1 MADGHP
7 PAAQGGLSEYLD
19 AREARLQR
27 GRDGK
32 GADVGPVSEHELQR
46 ARERRAERQE
56 EAKNGY
62 ELRMLASQGWAED
75 VKRLLEVLSSQ
86 GRTADVNSRGRQKPQ
101 SFALPKLEDTGTAL
115 HLAAR
120 LGCMQT
126 IMELLLAGAD
136 ANVSAQDGIFCSPSN
151 SISIARGFPQ
161 GTPLYYASTAG
172 AVAILKDPQHFIRKW
187 REVAALVGPARQL
200 PLSLPPSIVMR
211 GLPLLWSGWNG
222 DYHVQQPLKNGLPV
236 WHRPAHRLALVA
248 IIGVSIWWEPER
260 RKWVLH
266 RDGNAD
272 SEYVLECLR
281 AGACTP
287 VGEWQCAAVVS
298 ISTGK

>member
-1 MADGHP
+1 
-7 PAAQGGLSEYLD
+7 
-19 AREARLQR
+19 
-27 GRDGK
+27 
-32 GADVGPVSEHELQR
+32 
-46 ARERRAERQE
+46 
-56 EAKNGY
+56 
-62 ELRMLASQGWAED
+62 MLASQGWAED

-187 REVAALVGPARQL
+187 RE
-200 PLSLPPSIVMR
+200 
-211 GLPLLWSGWNG
+211 
-222 DYHVQQPLKNGLPV
+222 
-236 WHRPAHRLALVA
+236 
-248 IIGVSIWWEPER
+248 
-260 RKWVLH
+260 
-266 RDGNAD
+266 
-272 SEYVLECLR
+272 
-281 AGACTP
+281 
-287 VGEWQCAAVVS
+287 
-298 ISTGK
+298 

>member
-1 MADGHP
+1 MS
-7 PAAQGGLSEYLD
+7 L
-19 AREARLQR
+19 REL
-27 GRDGK
+27 
-32 GADVGPVSEHELQR
+32 
-46 ARERRAERQE
+46 AERQRRPVRVRLRVAVVAGYAAVAVRLGTPFTE
-56 EAKNGY
+56 EENDVMK
-62 ELRMLASQGWAED
+62 LRKLASQGRAED
-75 VKRLLEVLSSQ
+75 VKRLLEGLSSP
-86 GRTADVNSRGRQKPQ
+86 GRTAAVNYRGTARGG
-101 SFALPKLEDTGTAL
+101 SLPLPRLNDTGTAL

-120 LGCMQT
+120 LGCVQT

-136 ANVSAQDGIFCSPSN
+136 ANISAADGIFPSISN
-151 SISIARGFPQ
+151 SISSARGIRE

-200 PLSLPPSIVMR
+200 PLSLPPSIVVR

-222 DYHVQQPLKNGLPV
+222 DYHVQQSLKNGLPV

-266 RDGNAD
+266 RDCDAD
-272 SEYVLECLR
+272 SEYVLECLH

-287 VGEWQCAAVVS
+287 VGEWQGAAVVTF
-298 ISTGK
+298 STGK

>member
-1 MADGHP
+1 MT
-7 PAAQGGLSEYLD
+7 SEELD
-19 AREARLQR
+19 KNYESTTL
-27 GRDGK
+27 
-32 GADVGPVSEHELQR
+32 SEHEWQR
-46 ARERRAERQE
+46 LRERY
-56 EAKNGY
+56 EATHAFLFPTENEKNAMK
-62 ELRMLASQGWAED
+62 LKMLASQGRAEN

-86 GRTADVNSRGRQKPQ
+86 GRTADVNLPGWQKQETFP
-101 SFALPKLEDTGTAL
+101 FPVPPKLEDTGTAL

-120 LGCMQT
+120 RGCVQT

-136 ANVSAQDGIFCSPSN
+136 ANVSAGDGYFPSISN
-151 SISIARGFPQ
+151 SLSSARGFPH

-172 AVAILKDPQHFIRKW
+172 AVAILKDPQQFIRKW

-200 PLSLPPSIVMR
+200 PLSLPPSIMVR

-222 DYHVQQPLKNGLPV
+222 DYHVQQSLKNGLPV

-260 RKWVLH
+260 EKWVLH
-266 RDGNAD
+266 RDCDAD

-287 VGEWQCAAVVS
+287 VGEWQGAAVVS